1 MFYHNTL
8 MTPHWFSIGF
18 TRYASLRLLQF
29 YADISRLNIN
39 IDKVRVIWIGSEKF
53 SEEKICD
60 KKRLQWGSS
69 SFKLLGINF
78 SVDFEQLIELDY
90 KPKFQEKDNIIKQWS
105 NQYLTLL
112 GKITL
117 IKTLMISKLN
127 HLFLSIPNPNEN
139 MLNQFISNIYNFLWD
154 GKPNKVKRDFF
165 ARNIIKVG

>member
-29 YADISRLNIN
+29 YADTSRLNIN

-60 KKRLQWGSS
+60 KRRLQWGSS
-69 SFKLLGINF
+69 GFKLLVINF

-127 HLFLSIPNPNEN
+127 HVFLSIPNPNEN
-139 MLNQFISNIYNFLWD
+139 MLNQFISNIYNF
-154 GKPNKVKRDFF
+154 
-165 ARNIIKVG
+165 IVGWKTK